1 MSRKINMKKHLTY
14 ALLFCSILL
23 TSCSS
28 IKTAIYDQ
36 YSYQQ
41 EISLKIETKAL
52 LEHATEDYTIYK
64 DQIAHVLLE
73 MEKMEEYEKNKPD
86 NAISYQMWHLM
97 TDADKNSVAGLFKR
111 WKEKGQL
118 SEVFTQE
125 ASVQVMEAF
134 DALIKYEVS
143 KDKEKENILLEII
156 KNY

>member
-1 MSRKINMKKHLTY
+1 MKKQFMY
-14 ALLFCSILL
+14 VLLFCSILI
-23 TSCSS
+23 TSCGS
-28 IKTAIYDQ
+28 IKIAIYDQ

-41 EISLKIETKAL
+41 EVSLKIETKAL
-52 LEHATEDYTIYK
+52 LEHATEEYAIYK
-64 DQIAHVLLE
+64 DQITHVLLE

-97 TDADKNSVAGLFKR
+97 TDADRNSVAGLFKR

-118 SEVFTQE
+118 PVVFTQE
-125 ASVQVMEAF
+125 ASVQVMGAF

>member
-1 MSRKINMKKHLTY
+1 MSRKITMKKHLIY
-14 ALLFCSILL
+14 AILFCSILL
-23 TSCSS
+23 SSCSS

-52 LEHATEDYTIYK
+52 LAHATEDYSEYH

-111 WKEKGQL
+111 WKAKGHL
-118 SEVFTQE
+118 SAVFTQE
-125 ASVQVMEAF
+125 ASAQVMEAF

>member
-1 MSRKINMKKHLTY
+1 MY
-14 ALLFCSILL
+14 VLLFCSILI
-23 TSCSS
+23 TSCGS

-41 EISLKIETKAL
+41 EVSLKIETKAL
-52 LEHATEDYTIYK
+52 LNHATEDYAVYQ
-64 DQIAHVLLE
+64 DQITHVLLE

-111 WKEKGQL
+111 WKEKEHL
-118 SEVFTQE
+118 SAVFTQE
-125 ASVQVMEAF
+125 ASLQVMEAF